1 MLDDSV
7 RGDRPA
13 LSEGAGEALAQRAD
27 VVGRIDLLTAG
38 YPCQPHSTAARG
50 RNRPELDLWPEA
62 LRIIRVV
69 RPRWVILENVPG
81 YGLEHV
87 ERSCRALEDS
97 AYAVW
102 PIDTAIE
109 IRKHVRRRLWVVAH
123 AHGQGEPQRA
133 EHGEMAGLFEVAA
146 RWWCEPE
153 PLGMAD
159 GLPIRMDRMKMLG
172 NAIEPAVA
180 ELLIRAVL
188 QSSGQARI
196 K

>member
-7 RGDRPA
+7 RGARPA
-13 LSEGAGEALAQRAD
+13 LPTSAREALAGGAYSL
-27 VVGRIDLLTAG
+27 GRIDLLTAG
-38 YPCQPHSTAARG
+38 YPCQPNSTAARG
-50 RNRPELDLWPEA
+50 RNRADRDLWPEA
-62 LRIIRVV
+62 LRIIRAV

-81 YGLEHV
+81 YRLEHV
-87 ERSCRALEDS
+87 ERSCRDLERS

-102 PIDTAIE
+102 PIDAAIE

-123 AHGQGEPQRA
+123 ANGESEPQRA
-133 EHGEMAGLFEVAA
+133 EHAEVASLFEVAA

-153 PLGMAD
+153 PMGMAD

-188 QSSGQARI
+188 SGD
-196 K
+196 KL